1 MKLKVLDIPE
11 EGMTIEA
18 AVSSET
24 PSQDVWFQGL
34 VEEAFPEAF
43 PKGSRADLDLHVLRT
58 SDNVQMSGTATV
70 NLKPSCDRCMEP
82 FDQRLAVPLH
92 VNLAPHKDM
101 NFGDGE
107 GEDEDSL
114 DEDDVA
120 FSFYK
125 GEEIEVSD
133 IIREMLLLDVPIRY
147 LCSEE
152 CKGLCAQCG
161 CNLNTGSCSCAKTP
175 VDSRF
180 AALKQL
186 LKTTEKA

>member
-11 EGMTIEA
+11 EGMTVDA

-24 PSQDVWFQGL
+24 ASQDVWFQGL
-34 VEEAFPEAF
+34 VEEAFQEAF

-70 NLKPSCDRCMEP
+70 HLKPPCARCLET
-82 FDQRLAVPLH
+82 FDMRLDVPLQ

-101 NFGDGE
+101 NFGEGE
-107 GEDEDSL
+107 GEDEDGL
-114 DEDDVA
+114 DKDDVA

-125 GEEIEVSD
+125 GEEIDVSD
-133 IIREMLLLDVPIRY
+133 IVREMLLLDVPLRY
-147 LCSEE
+147 LCGEE

-161 CNLNTGSCSCAKTP
+161 RNLNTGTCSCAKTS
-175 VDSRF
+175 VDPRF

-186 LKTTEKA
+186 LKTTD